1 MIANADAPDWV
12 KKNPALIGIKLPRTG
27 RPDRVG
33 LLVTKTLLFAG
44 EGAGL
49 YGSAGGGGNKFRAH
63 NKATG
68 EILAEIELPANQSGV
83 PMTYSING
91 KQYIVMA
98 IGAENHPGEL
108 VALAA
113 N

>member
-1 MIANADAPDWV
+1 MIRLYV
-12 KKNPALIGIKLPRTG
+12 RQ
-27 RPDRVG
+27 DRNIIF

-49 YGSAGGGGNKFRAH
+49 YGSMGGGGNKFRAH
-63 NKATG
+63 DKSTG

-91 KQYIVMA
+91 VQYIVMA
-98 IGAENHPGEL
+98 IGAEGHPGEL
-108 VALAA
+108 VALTVK
-113 N
+113 